1 MTSQAKITDVD
12 ENYARSVI
20 IEIFEKR
27 NLSGRTADLALAIS
41 DLTNFV
47 DPIIQELR
55 SNHEQG
61 H

>member
-1 MTSQAKITDVD
+1 MATSQAKITDVD
-12 ENYARSVI
+12 ARSVI